1 MIFGHPS
8 DYPTRTCG
16 ERSRTIVILR
26 ERSESKDLSSNL
38 PTCKR
43 SSNFQ
48 SLTNCPSLD
57 ANFAHVQSL
66 SVQSITN
73 CPFCKSFVLTFIQN
87 AGGCGGSPRAGLKV
101 LLEVRQAALWLR
113 WGLRQ
118 RLRLRRRG
126 LQLRLR
132 RWRLGDCRTGGTAGA
147 DITARENRAG

>member
-1 MIFGHPS
+1 MILCDMIFRRPS

-43 SSNFQ
+43 STNFQ

-66 SVQSITN
+66 SFQSITN
-73 CPFCKSFVLTFIQN
+73 CPFCKPFVLIFIQN
-87 AGGCGGSPRAGLKV
+87 AGGVGVPGFHSRHSPLVTRH
-101 LLEVRQAALWLR
+101 
-113 WGLRQ
+113 
-118 RLRLRRRG
+118 
-126 LQLRLR
+126 
-132 RWRLGDCRTGGTAGA
+132 
-147 DITARENRAG
+147 